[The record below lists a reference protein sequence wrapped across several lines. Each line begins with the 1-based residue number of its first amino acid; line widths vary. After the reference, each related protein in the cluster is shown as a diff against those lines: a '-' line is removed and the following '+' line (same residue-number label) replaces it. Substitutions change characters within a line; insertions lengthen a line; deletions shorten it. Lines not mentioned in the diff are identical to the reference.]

1 MIKKSLD
8 QGCHG
13 INKLRVAM
21 KLFTS
26 IIFDIY
32 LTTFNLTGYNSNC
45 FKENIF
51 FTSVIESC
59 YRNGNRGENCKWV
72 YSLRLCLNEFLERL
86 ALL

>member
-51 FTSVIESC
+51 FLRVLLNHATGMEIVVKIV
-59 YRNGNRGENCKWV
+59 NGFIRFV
-72 YSLRLCLNEFLERL
+72 YV
-86 ALL
+86 

>member
-1 MIKKSLD
+1 
-8 QGCHG
+8 
-13 INKLRVAM
+13 M

-51 FTSVIESC
+51 IYIYIYLYIIESC